1 MHKDNVRKL
10 LNKCSKKELIENI
23 GFLARF
29 LFSSSE
35 KLLSFF
41 TISKKFKIIIKVKN
55 I

>member
-1 MHKDNVRKL
+1 MVERVNEGKGSVNIG
-10 LNKCSKKELIENI
+10 ELIENM

-41 TISKKFKIIIKVKN
+41 TISKKVKIIIKEKN